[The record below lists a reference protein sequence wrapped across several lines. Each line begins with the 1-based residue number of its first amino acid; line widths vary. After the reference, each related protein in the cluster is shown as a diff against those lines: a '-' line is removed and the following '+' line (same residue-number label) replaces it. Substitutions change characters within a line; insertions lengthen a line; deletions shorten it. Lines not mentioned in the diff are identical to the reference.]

1 MPAETPQA
9 TFTDFPGAWVLP
21 PPAMGPWRR
30 VLIALLSIFA
40 MLFVVRS
47 DPVTGVGILVANAVL
62 GCFLAW
68 QRARW
73 PAQQGRIS
81 ADVEGLRVDDQLVI
95 PARDIV
101 RVLVAAARGTE
112 ANTLGPEVVVHHRV
126 LHAVRVAVPDLATAQ
141 ALRAALGHDVL
152 HRAVHLQVDSFSASR
167 LSRVALALL
176 ALLASL
182 GSVLVAMASCA
193 LGTEWSLIGI
203 LVGPGVLLAL
213 ALPRRVT
220 IGRDGLLLRWGWR
233 RQWVPL
239 SSVRSVRRV
248 GSGLSIERVDAGPL
262 EMDATLAVD
271 PVAEELTSRRGRAVW
286 MDNLMDQ
293 LEMALRARDEAPEA
307 PRESDAL
314 RAGDRD
320 VAAWRAEL
328 LALGAPRVEHYRAGA
343 LRVDDLWRTVE
354 AHDTDAE
361 LRVAA
366 AVALGPSLDAA
377 GRVRIEQLA
386 TRTAE
391 PALKQAL
398 EATATDDTD
407 AQLRALTRAARRR

>member
-9 TFTDFPGAWVLP
+9 SFTDFPGAWVLP
-21 PPAMGPWRR
+21 PPPVGAWRR
-30 VLIALLSIFA
+30 VALALLSTFA
-40 MLFVVRS
+40 MLVVVRS
-47 DPVTGVGILVANAVL
+47 DPVFGVGILVANAVL

-68 QRARW
+68 RRARW
-73 PAQQGRIS
+73 PAQQGPVS
-81 ADVEGLRVDDQLVI
+81 AGLEGLRVDDRLVI
-95 PARDIV
+95 PASDIV

-112 ANTLGPEVVVHHRV
+112 ANPLGPEVVIHHRV

-152 HRAVHLQVDSFSASR
+152 HRAVHLQVDSFPAS
-167 LSRVALALL
+167 LVSRGALALFAGVL
-176 ALLASL
+176 GVLGGVWSDVLDPGWCLRGTLLAPW
-182 GSVLVAMASCA
+182 VLV
-193 LGTEWSLIGI
+193 
-203 LVGPGVLLAL
+203 VL

-220 IGRDGLLLRWGWR
+220 VGRDGLLLRWGWH

-248 GSGLSIERVDAGPL
+248 GTGLSIERVDAGPL
-262 EMDATLAVD
+262 ELDATLAVD
-271 PVAEELTSRRGRAVW
+271 PVAEGLTSRRGRAVW

-293 LEMALRARDEAPEA
+293 LELALRARDEAPKA

-354 AHDTDAE
+354 APDADTE

-366 AVALGPSLDAA
+366 AVALEPGLDAG
-377 GRVRIEQLA
+377 GRVRIGQVA
-386 TRTAE
+386 ARTAE
-391 PALKQAL
+391 PALRQAL
-398 EATATDDTD
+398 EATATGDTD
-407 AQLRALTRAARRR
+407 RQLRALGRAARRR